1 VRVIVFGAGAVGG
14 LLAARLLGGDR
25 EVVVIA
31 RLDDVVVLRS
41 RGLRVSGR
49 TEGTF
54 ELSAFDSLVLG
65 MEVDAVVLTVKS
77 YDVYEAARQIGRF
90 LPSHPPILAVQN
102 GLGIEEQILDGL
114 RAEGSPAASGRVTL
128 GISTVAVTRRAP
140 GELFHAADGEVILP
154 RPPEGEARRAADR
167 FEGLLLSGG
176 IPVRRVETFA
186 RERWRKVIVNAAINP
201 VTADHDV
208 LNGQL
213 ARDPW
218 RHQAETLL
226 REAQAVA
233 EAEGISFDDSEIEA
247 DLWRIVRATASNAS
261 SMLQDVRRHHRTE
274 VEAIT
279 GEILRR
285 GAAHGLDLPASR
297 RVYDR
302 LKAREQ
308 ADAPG
313 QQRS

>member
-14 LLAARLLGGDR
+14 LLAAKLLGGDR
-25 EVVVIA
+25 EVVAIA
-31 RLDDVVVLRS
+31 RLDDVVVVRS
-41 RGLRVSGR
+41 RGLQVTGR

-54 ELSAFDSLVLG
+54 EPSAFDALVMG
-65 MEVDAVVLTVKS
+65 MEADAVVLTVKS

-90 LPSHPPILAVQN
+90 LPSHPPVLALQN
-102 GLGIEEQILDGL
+102 GLGIEERVLEGL
-114 RAEGSPAASGRVTL
+114 RAEGSPTPGGRVTL

-154 RPPEGEARRAADR
+154 NPTEPGAKAAADR
-167 FEGLLLSGG
+167 FEGLLRSGG
-176 IPVRRVETFA
+176 FSVRRVGEFA

-201 VTADHDV
+201 VTADHDI

-213 ARDPW
+213 AKDPW
-218 RHQAETLL
+218 RGQAETLL

-233 EAEGISFDDSEIEA
+233 EAEGISFDDSEIEG
-247 DLWRIVRATASNAS
+247 DLWRIVRATATNVS
-261 SMLQDVRRHHRTE
+261 SMLQDVRRDHRTE
-274 VEAIT
+274 VESIT

-285 GAAHGLDLPASR
+285 GVTHGLELPASR

-302 LKAREQ
+302 LKARER
-308 ADAPG
+308 AGPPG
-313 QQRS
+313 EQRS